1 MNTVPPSASGFVA
14 QCANCGAPQAVV
26 LGEPIQRCRHCGT
39 PEPLA
44 GRDRARVEEANAL
57 LSRVAVR
64 EHRRLLAHRDNVL
77 LIAFLTPLSAGL
89 TWLLFGGLLVAV
101 VKGDLPEDM
110 SLFELARLEHRAP
123 NGAWGDA
130 LVTGHWTIFAML
142 VGLAATLSTY
152 LFALAKAC
160 LAGRRT
166 PALPPLAGGPAR
178 CHLCGAALAGS
189 GVERRCASCGGRNF
203 VTGRAVHAQ
212 VQSLEEQVAA
222 LQAQERALGEEANE
236 HAFRAVILAAL
247 YPLLLLGAFP
257 LGALV
262 GETRPDLLWIPLAVA
277 LPALPALLV
286 ILLRLPARAV
296 KLEAAAPGDEV
307 RVRGVAH
314 TLVARLELEA
324 AGLEGLPPMLAVLA
338 PRGRSEAS
346 LAVFTRELADANPA
360 GFAVAPGGRPLSPEE
375 MSPEQLASFKVRT
388 LAGEFVGT
396 IPRCDQPGAGGLRI
410 FRQPLGPGAMPI
422 WTLTPAPLERDHV
435 FVP

>member
-1 MNTVPPSASGFVA
+1 MNAVAPSTNGFVA
-14 QCANCGAPQAVV
+14 RCANCGAPQAVV
-26 LGEPIQRCRHCGT
+26 IGAPIERCRHCGT

-57 LSRVAVR
+57 VSRVAVR
-64 EHRRLLAHRDNVL
+64 EHRRLLAHRDNVV

-89 TWLLFGGLLVAV
+89 TWLLFGGLLVAMV
-101 VKGDLPEDM
+101 TGDLPDDM
-110 SLFELARLEHRAP
+110 SLVELALLEHRAP
-123 NGAWGDA
+123 DEAWGDE

-160 LAGRRT
+160 LAGRRA

-178 CHLCGAALAGS
+178 CHLCGAALPGS
-189 GVERRCASCGGRNF
+189 GTERRCASCGGRNF

-212 VQSLEEQVAA
+212 IQSLEEQVAA
-222 LQAQERALGEEANE
+222 LQAQERELGEEANE

-247 YPLLLLGAFP
+247 YPVLLLGAFP

-262 GETRPDLLWIPLAVA
+262 GETRPDLLWIPLALA

-286 ILLRLPARAV
+286 VLLRLPARAV
-296 KLEAAAPGDEV
+296 KLEQAAPGDEV
-307 RVRGVAH
+307 RVRGIAH

-324 AGLEGLPPMLAVLA
+324 AGLQGLPPMLAVLA
-338 PRGRSEAS
+338 PRGRPEAS
-346 LAVFTRELADANPA
+346 FAVFTRELADAKPT
-360 GFAVAPGGRPLSPEE
+360 GFAVALGGRPLAPQE
-375 MSPEQLASFKVRT
+375 MAPEQLASFKVRS
-388 LAGEFVGT
+388 LEGELVGT
-396 IPRCDQPGAGGLRI
+396 IPRGDQPGAGGLRV
-410 FRQPLGPGAMPI
+410 FRQPLGAGAIPI
-422 WTLTPAPLERDHV
+422 WTLTPAPLKKDHV